1 MKLYQTALKF
11 IAEKH
16 RGQKRRNGNPY
27 IIHPIRVSQEVSG
40 DVAKT
45 CALLHD
51 VVEDT
56 SATFAEIELIFGKE
70 IATIVEVLTHRKG
83 ESYED
88 YINRVKQNE
97 IATAVKI
104 ADLSDNLADSPS
116 SHAIEKSAKALDILV
131 NNLSEET
138 K

>member
-1 MKLYQTALKF
+1 MYQQALKY

-16 RGQKRRNGNPY
+16 KGQTRLNGNPY

-51 VVEDT
+51 TVEDT
-56 SATFAEIELIFGKE
+56 DATLQEIEDMFGNE
-70 IATIVEVLTHRKG
+70 VSVAVEALTHRKG

-88 YINRVKQNE
+88 YIKRVKQNP

-104 ADLSDNLADSPS
+104 ADISDNLADSPS
-116 SHAIEKSAKALDILV
+116 THAIEKSAKALDYLI
-131 NNLSEET
+131 N
-138 K
+138 

>member
-16 RGQKRRNGNPY
+16 SGQKRLNGNPY

-40 DVAKT
+40 DIAKT

-51 VVEDT
+51 TVEDT
-56 SATFAEIELIFGKE
+56 KTTFEEIKYIFGEE
-70 IATIVEVLTHRKG
+70 IATVVEVLTHRKG

-88 YINRVKQNE
+88 YISRVKQSE

-116 SHAIEKSAKALDILV
+116 SHAIEKSAKALDYLV
-131 NNLSEET
+131 N
-138 K
+138 

>member
-1 MKLYQTALKF
+1 MKKYQTALKF

-16 RGQKRRNGNPY
+16 KGQTRLNGNPY

-40 DVAKT
+40 DIAKT

-51 VVEDT
+51 TVEDT
-56 SATFAEIELIFGKE
+56 DTTLEEIKNIFGE
-70 IATIVEVLTHRKG
+70 EVMVVVEALTHRKG

-88 YINRVKQNE
+88 YISRVKQNE

-104 ADLSDNLADSPS
+104 ADISDNLADSPS
-116 SHAIEKSAKALDILV
+116 AHAIEKSAKALDFLI
-131 NNLSEET
+131 N
-138 K
+138 